1 MEGCLFDDLFN
12 GLTIYSVISESQ
24 LFIHLLIIFLMF
36 ILCMIDLSI
45 LLCLLSFTLPFFLN
59 IFLSFSWNCY
69 CFVFLLVCL
78 FVCLF
83 TYSILV
89 SVVAFFSFVSPVHSF
104 AFFCLLDFFIS
115 ICEPNSFCFCHSCK
129 IYFLVFIIDTD
140 CVDRNK
146 N

>member
-78 FVCLF
+78 FILF
-83 TYSILV
+83 L
-89 SVVAFFSFVSPVHSF
+89 FLLLLFSHFVSPVHSI
-104 AFFCLLDFFIS
+104 AFFCLLNFFIS
-115 ICEPNSFCFCHSCK
+115 ICEPNSFCFRHSCK
-129 IYFLVFIIDTD
+129 MYFLVSIIGTD
-140 CVDRNK
+140 CFDRKK